1 MLRTFITSLIGMV
14 LMSDFSSKYIY
25 KNFSFY
31 LRNYRALLCLTQEDI
46 AGELDVSQAT
56 VSGWEKGLYMPD
68 LKQFLKFLD
77 YVQCYDLER
86 LFNFNL

>member
-1 MLRTFITSLIGMV
+1 MV

-25 KNFSFY
+25 YNFSFY
-31 LRNYRALLCLTQEDI
+31 LRNYRSLLGLTQEDI
-46 AGELDVSQAT
+46 AGDLDVSQAT

-77 YVQCYDLER
+77 YVQCYDLEI

>member
-1 MLRTFITSLIGMV
+1 MV

-25 KNFSFY
+25 KNFSFV
-31 LRNYRALLCLTQEDI
+31 LRNYRALLGLTQEDI

-56 VSGWEKGLYMPD
+56 VSGWETGLYMPD

-77 YVQCYDLER
+77 YVQCYDLEV
-86 LFNFNL
+86 LFN